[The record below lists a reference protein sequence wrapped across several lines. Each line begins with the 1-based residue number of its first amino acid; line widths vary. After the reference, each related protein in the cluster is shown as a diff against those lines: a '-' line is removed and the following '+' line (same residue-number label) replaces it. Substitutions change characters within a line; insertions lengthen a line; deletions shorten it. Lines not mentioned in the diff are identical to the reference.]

1 MNMSEQED
9 WSEKDATWEL
19 LGKAA
24 PSKASG
30 RFADDTVRAVKLLP
44 EADPWWPKQLNFS
57 PWVAL
62 AACGALAVFL
72 FMNPAEDAKTGV
84 SPLTVVSD
92 ESDQWVETDQWVEI
106 EAVAEE
112 EMLAAAADHLDR
124 FSDQELVTL
133 IGF

>member
-1 MNMSEQED
+1 MNMSEKED

-24 PSKASG
+24 PRKASG
-30 RFADDTVRAVKLLP
+30 RFADDTLRAVKLLP
-44 EADPWWPKQLNFS
+44 EADPWWPKALNFS
-57 PWVAL
+57 PWVAV
-62 AACGALAVFL
+62 AACGALAAFL
-72 FMNPAEDAKTGV
+72 LLNPAGEGDGG
-84 SPLTVVSD
+84 SPPVAHVTD
-92 ESDQWVETDQWVEI
+92 EADQWIEI

-112 EMLAAAADHLDR
+112 EMLAAAAEHLDR

>member
-1 MNMSEQED
+1 MKMSEQKD
-9 WSEKDATWEL
+9 QGEKDATWEL

-24 PSKASG
+24 PKKASG
-30 RFADDTVRAVKLLP
+30 RFADDTLRAVKLLP
-44 EADPWWPKQLNFS
+44 EADPWWPKALTFS

-72 FMNPAEDAKTGV
+72 LLNPAGVENRSPAVAGV
-84 SPLTVVSD
+84 SDD
-92 ESDQWVETDQWVEI
+92 EDQWVEI

>member
-1 MNMSEQED
+1 MKMSNQED
-9 WSEKDATWEL
+9 WDEKDATWEL

-24 PSKASG
+24 PRKASG
-30 RFADDTVRAVKLLP
+30 RFADDTLRAVKLLP
-44 EADPWWPKQLNFS
+44 EADPWWPKALTFS

-62 AACGALAVFL
+62 AACAALAAFL
-72 FMNPAEDAKTGV
+72 FLSPADDGKSGSTPIV
-84 SPLTVVSD
+84 KIND
-92 ESDQWVETDQWVEI
+92 EADPWVESDQWVEI

>member
-1 MNMSEQED
+1 MKMSEQED
-9 WSEKDATWEL
+9 GNDKDATWEL

-24 PSKASG
+24 PKKAGG
-30 RFADDTVRAVKLLP
+30 RFADDTLRAVKMLP
-44 EADPWWPKQLNFS
+44 VADPWWQKSLSFS

-62 AACGALAVFL
+62 AACAALAAFL
-72 FMNPAEDAKTGV
+72 ILNPTDDGSNGS
-84 SPLTVVSD
+84 SPVVNVPD
-92 ESDQWVETDQWVEI
+92 EADQWIEI

>member
-1 MNMSEQED
+1 MNMSGQED
-9 WSEKDATWEL
+9 WSDKDATWEL

-24 PSKASG
+24 LKKASG
-30 RFADDTVRAVKLLP
+30 RFADDTLRTVKLLP
-44 EADPWWPKQLNFS
+44 EADPWWPKQLSFS

-72 FMNPAEDAKTGV
+72 FTNPAEDAKTGV
-84 SPLTVVSD
+84 SPITVVSD
-92 ESDQWVETDQWVEI
+92 ESDQWVEI